1 MTTPKTPTAPAP
13 AITTAANAKTAAVA
27 APPTNGVI
35 AAAGV
40 KLPPLTELPDPPQI
54 PDMLTQMTDLS
65 RAFTVLENYY
75 RARPEVLVMG
85 NCYLAPDARHISGSP
100 YPDCMVAFDLPYP
113 KSAVVA
119 ANGYTISEL
128 GKPPDFV
135 LEVASQSTGVRDYT
149 EKREIYANLGVP
161 EYWRFD
167 QTGGS
172 YHNVALAGDRLTP
185 SGEYESLPITRTA
198 TGLYRGYSAVL
209 ELELHWDAG
218 SLRFWNPATGDY
230 VHDISGMED
239 GWTAEAAAH
248 RLTEA
253 AHLATSDQLDAALI
267 DRDANATRAAAEAAA
282 RQAAESRAANAESR
296 AAAESA
302 ARQEAESRAQAE
314 AAARQEADARAAAT
328 AAQLAAAQELIRQI
342 QAQQ

>member
-1 MTTPKTPTAPAP
+1 MTTPKTPTAA
-13 AITTAANAKTAAVA
+13 ATTTAANAKTAVA
-27 APPTNGVI
+27 APPTNGI
-35 AAAGV
+35 AAAG

-100 YPDCMVAFDLPYP
+100 YPDCMVAFELRYP
-113 KSAVVA
+113 RLEVVA

-135 LEVASQSTGVRDYT
+135 LEVASKSTGVRDYT
-149 EKREIYANLGVP
+149 EKRAIYANFGVP

-172 YHNVALAGDRLTP
+172 YHNAALAGDRLTP

-230 VHDISGMED
+230 VHDVGGMED
-239 GWTAEAAAH
+239 GWKAEAAA
-248 RLTEA
+248 R
-253 AHLATSDQLDAALI
+253 LATADQLDAALI
-267 DRDANATRAAAEAAA
+267 DRDANAVQRDAAREQRDAEAEARAVAEARAAEAEAQ
-282 RQAAESRAANAESR
+282 RD
-296 AAAESA
+296 AESA
-302 ARQEAESRAQAE
+302 ARRDAELLIQ
-314 AAARQEADARAAAT
+314 
-328 AAQLAAAQELIRQI
+328 QL
-342 QAQQ
+342 QAQIAQQVFST

>member
-13 AITTAANAKTAAVA
+13 AITTAPNAKTAAVA
-27 APPTNGVI
+27 APPTNGV
-35 AAAGV
+35 AAGV

-85 NCYLAPDARHISGSP
+85 NCYLAPDGRHISGSP

-113 KSAVVA
+113 RSAVVA

-198 TGLYRGYSAVL
+198 AGLYRGYSAVL

-239 GWTAEAAAH
+239 GWTAEAAA
-248 RLTEA
+248 RRIAEA
-253 AHLATSDQLDAALI
+253 AHLATADQLEATAL
-267 DRDANATRAAAEAAA
+267 DRDAYAAQRDAEAAA
-282 RQAAESRAANAESR
+282 RAQAESR
-296 AAAESA
+296 AAAE
-302 ARQEAESRAQAE
+302 AQ
-314 AAARQEADARAAAT
+314 ARAAAEARANAADAAHQST
-328 AAQLAAAQELIRQI
+328 ADQLAAAQELIQQL
-342 QAQQ
+342 QAQQQQQR